1 MKHIL
6 YKTLVRSKSSFVIKA
21 SSAIVGIYSG
31 YLFWYMVTQYFS
43 EIAAYYGLLVSFI
56 SILSCTF
63 LAVYYLPDQFCINRY
78 IKDILYY
85 PVSTQTIL
93 SALLIRMIAMQSGI
107 CIAMAYPQ
115 FFFCGNSN
123 WLCALKNLL
132 ICLVVICAIDFAVI
146 LLSVIIS
153 RVFSN
158 RIVGYV
164 FVVFQYVS
172 FLLLALFTGNMIAF
186 GFIRPDFLSW
196 INERTGFTNIF
207 LFIIVPAIILG
218 IAMIMVFNH
227 WYIKGYLNI
236 QSFHEQVAAKRAS
249 ATRIEHPYF
258 LIEWKRV
265 LRNKELIFFS
275 NFKNVLTVV
284 VLCHLLVQNF
294 GQIAFREKYAV
305 ELFLLMSCCG
315 TNTISSTAYSS
326 DSNRMYYAF
335 LPISQ
340 RQMFLWKTI
349 QGFLWGEI
357 MVFLF
362 EFVIILVKD
371 IPVIDVCLLFLYGTF
386 MNYACSWIGVFLDFK
401 MPRTSNCTNE
411 LLHGNISKVIVLI
424 VSTGITI
431 GEFYLVRNKIV
442 TIPLLHLSVVI
453 SLFIVCVEMCY
464 WLFCK
469 GVFYDTG
476 K

>member
-1 MKHIL
+1 MKQIL

-21 SSAIVGIYSG
+21 SSAIVGIYAG
-31 YLFWYMVTQYFS
+31 YLLWYMVTQYFS

-56 SILSCTF
+56 SVLSCTF
-63 LAVYYLPDQFCINRY
+63 LAVYYLPNQFCVNRY
-78 IKDILYY
+78 IKDVLHY
-85 PVSTQTIL
+85 PVTTQTIL
-93 SALLIRMIAMQSGI
+93 CTLLIRMIVVQFGI

-115 FFFCGNSN
+115 FFFCSNS
-123 WLCALKNLL
+123 WLCAMKNILV
-132 ICLVVICAIDFAVI
+132 CLVVICAIDFMII

-158 RIVGYV
+158 RIVGYA

-172 FLLLALFTGNMIAF
+172 FLFLAVFTGDIIAF

-196 INERTGFTNIF
+196 INGRIDFINIF
-207 LFIIVPAIILG
+207 LFVILLAIILG
-218 IAMIMVFNH
+218 IAMTMVFNC

-236 QSFHEQVAAKRAS
+236 QNFHKQVPAKRAS
-249 ATRIEHPYF
+249 AIQIQHPYF

-275 NFKNVLTVV
+275 NFKNVLTIV

-294 GQIAFREKYAV
+294 GQIAFGEKYVV

-335 LPISQ
+335 LPISS

-349 QGFLWGEI
+349 QGFLWSEI

-362 EFVIILVKD
+362 GFVIIMVKD
-371 IPVIDVCLLFLYGTF
+371 IPMMDVCLLFLYGTF

-401 MPRTSNCTNE
+401 MPRTTNSTNE

-424 VSTGITI
+424 VSTAITI
-431 GEFYLVRNKIV
+431 GEFYLVSNKIV
-442 TIPLLHLSVVI
+442 AIPLLHLSVVI
-453 SLFIVCVEMCY
+453 SVFIIGVEMCY

-469 GVFYDTG
+469 GAFYDTG